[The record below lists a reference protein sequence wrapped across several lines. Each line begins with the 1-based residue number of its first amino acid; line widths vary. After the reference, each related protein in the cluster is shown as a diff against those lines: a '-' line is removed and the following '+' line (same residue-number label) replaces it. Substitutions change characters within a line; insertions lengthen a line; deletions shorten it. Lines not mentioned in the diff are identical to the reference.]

1 MARRS
6 KYDYPYTEA
15 GKGKLGNLFRNIRE
29 SAIPDKVDTNWLR
42 RWPEFRAAHDHLLV
56 SLLEFLNLIDA
67 SGVPTEH
74 WSALKKDRL
83 PSKVLGHLMRASYKS
98 IFDQLG
104 KKACDKDTPYLVEY
118 FMGTG
123 ASKNMARKMAATFKA
138 LCALSEFDDTKSDDS
153 AKTHTAEASPA
164 KERRGPAAEPTQQSI
179 TVHNALK
186 SQSCVELHIDFQI
199 HITPDL
205 EEKQIEKIFE
215 SIAKYILKS
224 AVNDG

>member
-1 MARRS
+1 MKTPPTWSTTLWALEPAR
-6 KYDYPYTEA
+6 E
-15 GKGKLGNLFRNIRE
+15 
-29 SAIPDKVDTNWLR
+29 W
-42 RWPEFRAAHDHLLV
+42 
-56 SLLEFLNLIDA
+56 
-67 SGVPTEH
+67 
-74 WSALKKDRL
+74 
-83 PSKVLGHLMRASYKS
+83 
-98 IFDQLG
+98 
-104 KKACDKDTPYLVEY
+104 
-118 FMGTG
+118 
-123 ASKNMARKMAATFKA
+123 AATFKA
-138 LCALSEFDDTKSDDS
+138 LCALSEFDDTESNDS
-153 AKTHTAEASPA
+153 AKTRTAEASPA